1 MRVNM
6 YTLKITEVSIMDK
19 SKINLERLR
28 AYDAEWEED
37 KHPRAKNGQFTSG
50 SGSAGGSNESSVKS
64 RYSAAVSEVRN
75 QLTRWADR
83 RDDAAAN
90 EAADVFLSELGDSD
104 DVPSAAQAA
113 REHLE
118 SVKEDIVDI
127 DGDDRNWQDAMD
139 KLNEIEERFGDWDSE
154 LYAEPK
160 SPLRQ
165 AAETMQGKSTKAV
178 PEFGSE
184 KFHFDVSN
192 YKTVVSGKDANTP
205 EGEVHN
211 SIIGMLETDNPTKYD
226 IANAAFYLADEDY
239 NDKVRHCREMI
250 RKAKAQGKSK
260 ASQEWGEALIKA
272 NKQVTL
278 LNAIGE
284 AMRK

>member
-1 MRVNM
+1 
-6 YTLKITEVSIMDK
+6 MDET
-19 SKINLERLR
+19 KINLERLR

-37 KHPRAKNGQFTSG
+37 KHPRAENGQFTSG

-139 KLNEIEERFGDWDSE
+139 KLNEIEERFGNWDSE

-165 AAETMQGKSTKAV
+165 AAETIQGGEW
-178 PEFGSE
+178 P
-184 KFHFDVSN
+184 
-192 YKTVVSGKDANTP
+192 KDT
-205 EGEVHN
+205 
-211 SIIGMLETDNPTKYD
+211 IIY
-226 IANAAFYLADEDY
+226 
-239 NDKVRHCREMI
+239 
-250 RKAKAQGKSK
+250 
-260 ASQEWGEALIKA
+260 
-272 NKQVTL
+272 
-278 LNAIGE
+278 
-284 AMRK
+284 